1 MPIIPLCRLFLN
13 FSHVERAQQTSMAYF
28 HCTLHQ
34 GECRAKTRQTV
45 DILLKAYP
53 DGVRRQDTIDGSLPL
68 HHALFEWNTTGSMLD
83 IVQALVDAFPDSIRA
98 SNNIGWLPMHS
109 ACSAVGQSHDVAPPD
124 ILRFLAELFPQA
136 LLVPSRDGRT
146 PFQLARSQ
154 IFDERY
160 RHARILLE
168 TKQAEVSEVL
178 RSSIDEI
185 GEFKSLPEDL
195 ISKHIWG
202 FAKPYFGDE
211 DEAME
216 EGD

>member
-1 MPIIPLCRLFLN
+1 MASDALGLF
-13 FSHVERAQQTSMAYF
+13 SC
-28 HCTLHQ
+28 CT
-34 GECRAKTRQTV
+34 
-45 DILLKAYP
+45 IS
-53 DGVRRQDTIDGSLPL
+53 RRGTAG
-68 HHALFEWNTTGSMLD
+68 HF
-83 IVQALVDAFPDSIRA
+83 AFPRRVIS
-98 SNNIGWLPMHS
+98 SNIIGARERWT
-109 ACSAVGQSHDVAPPD
+109 
-124 ILRFLAELFPQA
+124 
-136 LLVPSRDGRT
+136 T

-195 ISKHIWG
+195 ISKHIWE
-202 FAKPYFGDE
+202 FAKPYFGDVE
-211 DEAME
+211 SME